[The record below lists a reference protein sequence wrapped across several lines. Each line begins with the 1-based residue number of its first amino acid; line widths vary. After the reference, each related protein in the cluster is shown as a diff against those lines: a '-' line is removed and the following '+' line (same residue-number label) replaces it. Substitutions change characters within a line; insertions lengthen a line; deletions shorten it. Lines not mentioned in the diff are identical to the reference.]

1 MKIEAMKSK
10 FISSIVRYTQ
20 YKYELMLFAFL
31 ILRFVFKNTLGIKT
45 YFTAQPIF
53 GLSEKSS
60 FILGTVV
67 LIMVCMYLSSIFGY
81 LIKRNGKGLEKPV
94 ILLVSLFFACPVTLP
109 FLFNTGILSG
119 TQMLYPFALF
129 LLAIYLTD
137 KPIIQWILP
146 FICAAYFIPA
156 VYTSEIFFSVLLKE
170 SLLYVPLILLFNF
183 LNIEFYKKSKSGT
196 KMTQDKKQHS
206 YILLI
211 SNICVSIGSYM
222 YTLLRGKY
230 SFYTWD
236 SNFEGYKKYIYLLL
250 SLLIASPALV
260 SVGMVLYKAQKT
272 KFSASLFNVF
282 TRVPVF
288 LFLVILLTKNDLLGI
303 WVPLLTISLFML
315 MFCCIMQKDAAMISE
330 VQVAGGFF
338 LERWFA
344 FFIVLIV
351 MASFSNVSSTFLS
364 VTVQKIFGNL
374 PF

>member
-1 MKIEAMKSK
+1 MKIETIKSK
-10 FISSIVRYTQ
+10 FISPLALYSQ

-31 ILRFVFKNTLGIKT
+31 LLRFVFKNSLGIKK

-60 FILGTVV
+60 IILGTVV
-67 LIMVCMYLSSIFGY
+67 LIMVCMYLSSIFGH
-81 LIKRNGKGLEKPV
+81 LIKSNGKGLEKPV

-137 KPIIQWILP
+137 KPIVQWILP
-146 FICAAYFIPA
+146 LICAAYFIPA
-156 VYTSEIFFSVLLKE
+156 VHTSEVFFSVLLKE
-170 SLLYVPLILLFNF
+170 SLLYVPLILLINF
-183 LNIEFYKKSKSGT
+183 FNIEIHKKSKGET
-196 KMTQDKKQHS
+196 KTTQSKKHPS

-211 SNICVSIGSYM
+211 SNICVSIGSFM
-222 YTLLRGKY
+222 YTLFRGKY
-230 SFYTWD
+230 SYFTWD
-236 SNFEGYKKYIYLLL
+236 SNFEGYKKYIYLFL
-250 SLLIASPALV
+250 SLLIVSPALI
-260 SVGMVLYKAQKT
+260 SVGMILYKAQIN
-272 KFSASLFNVF
+272 KFSASIFNVF
-282 TRVPVF
+282 TGVPVF

-303 WVPLLTISLFML
+303 WLPLLTISLFML
-315 MFCCIMQKDAAMISE
+315 MFCFIMQKNSVVVSE
-330 VQVAGGFF
+330 VQIAGEFF
-338 LERWFA
+338 LERWFT

-364 VTVQKIFGNL
+364 VTVQKVFGNL